1 MHHFAHDINLLN
13 FNKSV
18 KFVRKQVNHDLKNL
32 ADCLKAKNISLNVV
46 KTELVLF
53 TSPKKQ
59 RGCDLKIKLNGK
71 GCIKKILSNIWK
83 FKLTKTT
90 N

>member
-18 KFVRKQVNHDLKNL
+18 KFVRKLVNHDLKNV
-32 ADCLKAKNISLNVV
+32 ADCLKANKISLNVV

-53 TSPKKQ
+53 TSLKKQ

-71 GCIKKILSNIWK
+71 GLY
-83 FKLTKTT
+83 
-90 N
+90 